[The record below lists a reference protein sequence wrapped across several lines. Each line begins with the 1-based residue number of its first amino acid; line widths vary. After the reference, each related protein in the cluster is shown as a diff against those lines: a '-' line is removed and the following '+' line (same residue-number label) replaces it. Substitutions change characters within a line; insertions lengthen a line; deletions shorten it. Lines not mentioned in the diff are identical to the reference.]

1 MKYKEI
7 ENWSKEVPSKFG
19 MDLPTNILKDYLSQM
34 VSQYERMPEAKS
46 KGEGEYSNAKKTIF
60 ANILNLQ
67 HSINILNKHHF

>member
-46 KGEGEYSNAKKTIF
+46 KGEGEYREAKKTIF
-60 ANILNLQ
+60 TNILNLQ
-67 HSINILNKHHF
+67 HAVNVLSKHSF

>member
-1 MKYKEI
+1 MKYKGI

-46 KGEGEYSNAKKTIF
+46 KGEGEYSKAKKTIF
-60 ANILNLQ
+60 DNILNIQ

>member
-1 MKYKEI
+1 MKYKGI

-46 KGEGEYSNAKKTIF
+46 KGEGEYSKAKKTIF

-67 HSINILNKHHF
+67 HSIKILNKHHF